1 MISLNHNLLKD
12 RQKMTV
18 DDETI
23 KTLRQLHIELKL
35 EEEVNMIRGAIN
47 LKVFTYKKKSLLPY

>member
-1 MISLNHNLLKD
+1 MISLNHNLVKD

-47 LKVFTYKKKSLLPY
+47 LKVINIQKSVLPY

>member
-1 MISLNHNLLKD
+1 
-12 RQKMTV
+12 MTV

-47 LKVFTYKKKSLLPY
+47 LKVINIQKSVLPY

>member
-47 LKVFTYKKKSLLPY
+47 LK

>member
-47 LKVFTYKKKSLLPY
+47 LKVIKIQKSVLPY

>member
-47 LKVFTYKKKSLLPY
+47 LKVINIQKSVLPY